1 MAENIKT
8 ETDMNHL
15 QEALDDI
22 TAARVALK
30 AGYKT
35 LAMDFLQDAQ
45 DKLND
50 GMGLPKL
57 IALHPDVERCEAVE
71 KEFSQI

>member
-1 MAENIKT
+1 
-8 ETDMNHL
+8 MNHL

-30 AGYKT
+30 AGHKT
-35 LAMDFLQDAQ
+35 LAQDFLQDAQ
-45 DKLND
+45 GKLND

-57 IALHPDVERCEAVE
+57 ITLHPDVERCESLE
-71 KEFSQI
+71 KKFSSL